1 MMTRG
6 CKENSN
12 ETSPSPTLLLH
23 GGVNDIPLNTDSGV
37 TKNTPGEIALLRFKS
52 VSKLWSSIIS
62 SRRDFIES
70 IVTRFLTQPP
80 HDAHFIFGFDSG
92 PYVECFLGLSSTY
105 PPNTDIEA
113 VLSIPGRMAQYVYG
127 LMCCL
132 SGFKDAKKETQGWSR
147 IFFHEMHGFSNWRI
161 LGATCGGEIL
171 FAKWMYCIYH
181 YEDKLLCVLYY
192 EPKRNS
198 MRGVDVEG
206 TLPNDTRRYRFVI
219 IWTIPD
225 HVQNTMYL
233 Y

>member
-1 MMTRG
+1 VPKIKYISKTNALFAINSIYYILYREPSFISLRFDKTEMMTRG
-6 CKENSN
+6 RKENSN

-23 GGVNDIPLNTDSGV
+23 GGVIDIPLNTDSGV

-132 SGFKDAKKETQGWSR
+132 SGFKVVVYNPTTRQSFTLTRDDTLIYYPGETTTTY
-147 IFFHEMHGFSNWRI
+147 I
-161 LGATCGGEIL
+161 
-171 FAKWMYCIYH
+171 
-181 YEDKLLCVLYY
+181 
-192 EPKRNS
+192 
-198 MRGVDVEG
+198 
-206 TLPNDTRRYRFVI
+206 TLPLDIN
-219 IWTIPD
+219 
-225 HVQNTMYL
+225 
-233 Y
+233 